1 MSHKP
6 QSKDEALEALDFIV
20 NVLKEHEKDLDKLI
34 GELATVTE
42 QIGATSE
49 LTGKVEKI
57 EQNVTGLQSEISNLI
72 NCLSIQSTQSP
83 SSATSRIDRETA
95 SAPNIRE
102 MKPAENIT
110 EPQHVAAPI
119 MQPNLIPTTP
129 VILRCKQWD
138 DFQSL
143 AFQSQ
148 TMSFMV
154 KEADRTFQVDAL
166 KGSQIVTYT
175 GELPKIPILLKI
187 WLMKQL
193 SVDEKKVLEGV
204 LALG

>member
-1 MSHKP
+1 MSRKP
-6 QSKDEALEALDFIV
+6 QSKDEALEALDFVV

-34 GELATVTE
+34 GELATITE
-42 QIGATSE
+42 HIGSTSE
-49 LTGKVEKI
+49 LSGKVEKI
-57 EQNVTGLQSEISNLI
+57 EQNVTDLHSEISNLI
-72 NCLSIQSTQSP
+72 NCLSIQSTQP
-83 SSATSRIDRETA
+83 ASSMTSQISRETTPMPINRDTKSTETVTEA
-95 SAPNIRE
+95 QPTVAPV
-102 MKPAENIT
+102 MKPGFI
-110 EPQHVAAPI
+110 
-119 MQPNLIPTTP
+119 PNMP

-154 KEADRTFQVDAL
+154 KEADHTFQVDAL
-166 KGSQIVTYT
+166 KGNQIMTYM
-175 GELPKIPILLKI
+175 GDLPKIPVLLKI

-193 SVDEKKVLEGV
+193 SVDEKKVLEGI

>member
-6 QSKDEALEALDFIV
+6 QSKDEALEALDFVV

-34 GELATVTE
+34 GELATITG
-42 QIGATSE
+42 QIGSTSE

-57 EQNVTGLQSEISNLI
+57 EQNVTDLQSEISNLI
-72 NCLSIQSTQSP
+72 NCLSIRSTQP
-83 SSATSRIDRETA
+83 SNSMISLISRETMT
-95 SAPNIRE
+95 PIDTDVNTP
-102 MKPAENIT
+102 KTLT
-110 EPQHVAAPI
+110 EVQRIVAPI
-119 MQPNLIPTTP
+119 MKSSFIPNMP

-143 AFQSQ
+143 AFKSQ

-154 KEADRTFQVDAL
+154 KEAEHTFQVDAL
-166 KGSQIVTYT
+166 KDNQIMTYT
-175 GELPKIPILLKI
+175 GDLPKIPVLLKI

-193 SVDEKKVLEGV
+193 SVDEKKILEGV

>member
-6 QSKDEALEALDFIV
+6 QSKDEALETLDFVV

-34 GELATVTE
+34 GELATITG
-42 QIGATSE
+42 QIGSTSE

-57 EQNVTGLQSEISNLI
+57 EQNVTDLQSEISNFI
-72 NCLSIQSTQSP
+72 NCLSIRSTQP
-83 SSATSRIDRETA
+83 SNSMISLTSRETMTPIDTDVNTPKTLTGVQR
-95 SAPNIRE
+95 I
-102 MKPAENIT
+102 
-110 EPQHVAAPI
+110 VAPI
-119 MQPNLIPTTP
+119 MKSSFIPNMP

-154 KEADRTFQVDAL
+154 KEAEHTFQVDAL
-166 KGSQIVTYT
+166 KDNQIMTYT
-175 GELPKIPILLKI
+175 GDLPKIPVLLKI